1 MCAVESLSMAGGG
14 GGRWSGRKQEVE
26 AARAE
31 NTGYCGA
38 DYHFAERVISI
49 VLSRRGIYLDLR
61 FIKIPLGVWSMEN
74 SIYGGWRAGRW
85 NHVRFMKILFVARAT
100 EPLHGPDACCMPS
113 APPPPS
119 PLPCC
124 QTSSRSTARP

>member
-49 VLSRRGIYLDLR
+49 VLSRRGIYLDLC

-74 SIYGGWRAGRW
+74 SMYGGLEGRK
-85 NHVRFMKILFVARAT
+85 V
-100 EPLHGPDACCMPS
+100 EPCEIHEDALCG
-113 APPPPS
+113 
-119 PLPCC
+119 
-124 QTSSRSTARP
+124 QGNGTAAWP